1 MCIGS
6 HLCGR
11 QTICWRRAGGGD
23 GHLWVSW
30 FGAGTLQIPQ
40 ETLYKKNVL
49 ITRGRFRPFTLLHND
64 MLQGAPCLLGQFRQ
78 YTALLPVTMGPP
90 LFLAHI

>member
-1 MCIGS
+1 MSATCVCLPS
-6 HLCGR
+6 
-11 QTICWRRAGGGD
+11 QRARGAD
-23 GHLWVSW
+23 GLAGAC

-64 MLQGAPCLLGQFRQ
+64 MLQGAWRP
-78 YTALLPVTMGPP
+78 PVPWSP
-90 LFLAHI
+90 